1 MRRRRLALPVA
12 AALLVLGAG
21 AVAADGLQ
29 SMTTV
34 TLDELLPTRILEV
47 EAGTEVVFADPRFLS
62 IEVVPDDGAPQ
73 ARRIAGGFT
82 ALFREAGTFRF
93 ICIVSGYE
101 RAERVPGEVIVRPRP
116 GGATL
121 LDFRAARP
129 GVTEQEFEVA
139 QAECLRDPR
148 AAGSIVLFRM
158 CMQARGII
166 PF

>member
-1 MRRRRLALPVA
+1 MRRRTLALPVA
-12 AALLVLGAG
+12 AAVLALGA
-21 AVAADGLQ
+21 AASAAAPLQ

-34 TLDELLPTRILEV
+34 TLDDLLPTRILEI

-62 IEVVPDDGAPQ
+62 VEVVPDDGAPE
-73 ARRIAGGFT
+73 ARRIASGFT
-82 ALFREAGTFRF
+82 ALFRRAGTFRVV
-93 ICIVSGYE
+93 CIVSGYE

-129 GVTEQEFEVA
+129 GVTEQEFELA

-148 AAGSIVLFRM
+148 AAGSVALFRM